1 MYLSVKINGISAQ
14 GMKNVKLMVGGD
26 IMWTP
31 AYQAARQTHRNSM
44 RVIYLLTAAQGHPWG
59 RGEKA
64 WTSESY
70 HAKLTYHFN
79 EDKSLTYS
87 YLHTDHKYSY
97 EHPFTLIKDA
107 SGKSIFYGSVVY
119 PNGKV

>member
-1 MYLSVKINGISAQ
+1 MDSRVSGSTENIPQFDAGNLPIDGR
-14 GMKNVKLMVGGD
+14 G
-26 IMWTP
+26 
-31 AYQAARQTHRNSM
+31 
-44 RVIYLLTAAQGHPWG
+44 RVILGG

-79 EDKSLTYS
+79 DDKSLTYS

-119 PNGKV
+119 PNGKGIDFAPGDFLGYVGAKE